1 VNKIKLD
8 IMELERQE
16 FIIFDRFYLDILI
29 DDDEDKLYFSA
40 EDLNIILGFDVLN
53 VIKKENQFLYENE
66 IFINQDGFNFIYPQ
80 FPDFFKYW
88 YYTNI
93 FKPM

>member
-1 VNKIKLD
+1 
-8 IMELERQE
+8 MELKRQE
-16 FIIFDRFYLDILI
+16 FIIFDRFYLDILV
-29 DDDEDKLYFSA
+29 DDEEDKLYYSA
-40 EDLNIILGFDVLN
+40 EDLSLILGCDVLKL
-53 VIKKENQFLYENE
+53 IKKKCFYENE
-66 IFINQDGFNFIYPQ
+66 IFINQDDFNNIYYR

>member
-1 VNKIKLD
+1 
-8 IMELERQE
+8 MELERHE
-16 FIIFDRFYLDILI
+16 FIINDRFYLDILV
-29 DDDEDKLYFSA
+29 DDEEDKLYYNA
-40 EDLNIILGFDVLN
+40 QDLSSILAYDVLKL
-53 VIKKENQFLYENE
+53 IKKEHEFFYENE
-66 IFINQDGFNFIYPQ
+66 IFINQDGFNYISYR